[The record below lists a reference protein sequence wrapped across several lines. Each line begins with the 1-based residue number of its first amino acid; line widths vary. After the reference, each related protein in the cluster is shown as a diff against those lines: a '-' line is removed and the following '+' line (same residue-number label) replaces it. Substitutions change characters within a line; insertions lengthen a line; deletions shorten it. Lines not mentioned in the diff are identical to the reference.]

1 MLFFFLSSGLF
12 LGWALGAN
20 DAANVFGSAVGT
32 RMVSFVKAAA
42 IATIFV
48 ILGSVVQG
56 AGAAHTLGKLGSI
69 SALGGAF
76 TVALSAAF
84 TVFWMTKLKVPVST
98 SQAIVGAIIGW
109 NFYTQNPTDLGTLT
123 KIVSTWVMGPILG
136 AVFAVMLYQL
146 MASIFKKSN
155 IHLLKEDAYIR
166 MGLLVV
172 GAFGSYSLGANNIA
186 NVMGVFV
193 PMAPTG
199 VLDFGLF
206 QLNGTQQLFLLGSI
220 AISVGI
226 FTYSKRVMETV
237 GNSLMEL
244 SSKAAIVIVLSH
256 SIVLFIFSSQS
267 LSDFVQSIGLPG
279 IPLVPVSSSQ
289 VIVGAIIGIG
299 LLKGGHNINLKVFGG
314 ISIGWVT
321 TPIIAGILSF
331 FALFFVDNVFLL
343 PIQAEKQTVEV
354 LEPSSSEKIVGEDTL
369 IQLAENQESVFPIS
383 ETTGVQ
389 PIAKESIT
397 DTPSFK
403 IDTTKFNNSEE
414 VPAKKNV
421 SRFFYFGIF
430 SLFAVGMAYAI
441 YQWFGGLYKKNK
453 KLLNKNQEILE
464 AQKALAEAETKYHLL
479 ESKQMEE
486 ELKFKKKELMTMAL
500 NLIEKNDFI
509 DLLKEEI
516 EALQGLSKNPALLKR
531 FNNLYLHITHKQS
544 LDEDREAFHLQVD
557 ELSKDFF
564 FKLNQKFPML
574 TKNER
579 RLCVYLRLNMSS
591 KEIATLMNI
600 STKSVEMGR
609 YRLRKK
615 LSLPHEKQLSKFLQ
629 QI

>member
-1 MLFFFLSSGLF
+1 MIFFFLSSGLF

-32 RMVSFVKAAA
+32 RMVSSMKAAIVA
-42 IATIFV
+42 SVFV
-48 ILGSVVQG
+48 ILGAVIQG
-56 AGAAHTLGKLGSI
+56 AGAAHTLGKLGSV

-76 TVALSAAF
+76 TVALSAAI

-136 AVFAVMLYQL
+136 AIFGILLYL
-146 MASIFKKSN
+146 ILSSYFRWAK

-166 MGLLVV
+166 IGLLLV
-172 GAFGSYSLGANNIA
+172 GAFGSFSLGANNIA

-193 PMAPTG
+193 PMAPTS

-206 QLNGTQQLFLLGSI
+206 QLNGTQQLFLLGAI
-220 AISVGI
+220 AISIGI
-226 FTYSKRVMETV
+226 FTYSRRVMETV
-237 GNSLMEL
+237 GNGLMEL

-256 SIVLFIFSSQS
+256 SIVLFIFSSQG
-267 LSDFVQSIGLPG
+267 LSDFVQSLGLPA
-279 IPLVPVSSSQ
+279 IPLVPISSSQ
-289 VIVGAIIGIG
+289 VIVGAILGLG
-299 LLKGGHNINLKVFGG
+299 LLKGGHNINFKVLGG
-314 ISIGWVT
+314 ITLGWVT
-321 TPIIAGILSF
+321 TPVIAGVFSF

-343 PIQAEKQTVEV
+343 PVQSDKQLVEV
-354 LEPSSSEKIVGEDTL
+354 PENASPKIIAAEDSTFQLVEKLDTTPHTSDT
-369 IQLAENQESVFPIS
+369 IINPAITPD
-383 ETTGVQ
+383 
-389 PIAKESIT
+389 SIT
-397 DTPSFK
+397 TTATFK
-403 IDTTKFNNSEE
+403 TDTTEIKDAEQI
-414 VPAKKNV
+414 PKRKNV
-421 SRFFYFGIF
+421 SRVFFYGIF
-430 SLFAVGMAYAI
+430 ILLALGVIYAI
-441 YQWFGGLYKKNK
+441 YHWFGDIYKKNK
-453 KLLNKNQEILE
+453 QLLNKNQEILE
-464 AQKALAEAETKYHLL
+464 AQKALAKVKTKYHIL
-479 ESKQMEE
+479 ESRQMEE
-486 ELKFKKKELMTMAL
+486 KLEFRKKELMTMAL

-509 DLLKEEI
+509 NLLKEEI
-516 EALQGLSKNPALLKR
+516 EALKDIAKNPVLLKR
-531 FNNLYLHITHKQS
+531 LNNLYLHISQKQS

-564 FKLNQKFPML
+564 FKLTTKFPEL
-574 TKNER
+574 TKNDR

-615 LSLPHEKQLSKFLQ
+615 LNLTHEEHLTTFLQ